1 MPVINLSLNRSQSVA
16 QIRPKITNENRRQRS
31 VTISEE
37 KTKFY
42 SDNTVGT
49 LCNLCPSFISARSV
63 HVPKQK
69 FCKQKRQK

>member
-42 SDNTVGT
+42 SDNTFGT
-49 LCNLCPSFISARSV
+49 LCNLCPSFISASSV